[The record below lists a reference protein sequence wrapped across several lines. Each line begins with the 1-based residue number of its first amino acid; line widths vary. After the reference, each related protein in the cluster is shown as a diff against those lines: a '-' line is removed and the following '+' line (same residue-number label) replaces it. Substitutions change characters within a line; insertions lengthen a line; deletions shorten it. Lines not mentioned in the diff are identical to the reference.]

1 MRPSDWESTLFV
13 DAGKLYRI
21 YAAARAKGE
30 PGTPEFRQ
38 SLRDAIVTT
47 KEVVGTHGVY
57 NFKPGELYG
66 VDQRARVLVKID
78 NGQWKLV
85 P

>member
-1 MRPSDWESTLFV
+1 MC
-13 DAGKLYRI
+13 I
-21 YAAARAKGE
+21 
-30 PGTPEFRQ
+30 
-38 SLRDAIVTT
+38 RDSVTT

-57 NFKPGELYG
+57 NFKVGDLYG
-66 VDQRARVLVKID
+66 VDKRARVLVKID

>member
-1 MRPSDWESTLFV
+1 MRSSAEPSVGTV
-13 DAGKLYRI
+13 NRKVC
-21 YAAARAKGE
+21 E
-30 PGTPEFRQ
+30 PGTPEFRL